1 MNLILILLKTE
12 YMIDGVEEAMG
23 ELISSLTMISKI
35 LNRPTLSPLKPNNTG
50 RTKISYSK
58 FNEMIK
64 L

>member
-1 MNLILILLKTE
+1 MNLIVILLKTE

-50 RTKISYSK
+50 QTEI
-58 FNEMIK
+58 FNI
-64 L
+64 